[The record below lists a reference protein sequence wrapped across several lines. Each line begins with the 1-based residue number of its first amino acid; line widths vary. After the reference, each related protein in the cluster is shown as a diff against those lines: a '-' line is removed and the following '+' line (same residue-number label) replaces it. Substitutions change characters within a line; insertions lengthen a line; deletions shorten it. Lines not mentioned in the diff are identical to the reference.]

1 MRIGPNELVTS
12 DPGLVKRMLNVRTP
26 YKRAYWYYAMRFDPS
41 RDNVLSMRDDAQH
54 NALRAKMAHGVS
66 DWRRPTLL

>member
-1 MRIGPNELVTS
+1 
-12 DPGLVKRMLNVRTP
+12 MLSVRSP

-41 RDNVLSMRDDAQH
+41 RDNVLSMREDAQH

-66 DWRRPTLL
+66 SMNPWPVP